1 MTVKVM
7 IKRRIPKEME
17 QALINLIT
25 RMRNVASR
33 KKGYVSGETLWGV
46 ENPDEYL
53 VISTWRTLE
62 DWERWKNSEERNS
75 LQEKIDVL
83 GIGDTTYTIYR
94 YPEIV
99 ADEFSDP
106 LM

>member
-1 MTVKVM
+1 MTVKVV
-7 IKRRIPKEME
+7 IKRRIPKEKE

-25 RMRNVASR
+25 QMRTVASR

-53 VISTWRTLE
+53 VISTWRTIE

-75 LQEKIDVL
+75 LQIKIDVL
-83 GIGDTTYTIYR
+83 GAGETTYTIYR
-94 YPEIV
+94 YPEVV